1 MSICSV
7 VRRWGSVSIQ
17 CLPWLCCLNM
27 HRIYSSNILSGQIR
41 RIFVNRQL
49 KIFKIPHQHQHSFT
63 ETDATAANNIEQP
76 IVQLE
81 FLGRSWKSG
90 NLKSGVIHLSP
101 FIRPS
106 VHLLLIFKIHI
117 PMKLLPSFGLF
128 GILRPHN
135 DVIINVFNKTRTKTQ
150 KSS

>member
-7 VRRWGSVSIQ
+7 VKRWGSVSIQ
-17 CLPWLCCLNM
+17 CLPWLCCLHM
-27 HRIYSSNILSGQIR
+27 HRIYSSNISSGQIR

-63 ETDATAANNIEQP
+63 ETDATAASNIEQ
-76 IVQLE
+76 QLE
-81 FLGRSWKSG
+81 FLGRSWK
-90 NLKSGVIHLSP
+90 NLKSGVIFPLS
-101 FIRPS
+101 FVRPS